1 MIFLDNVYL
10 PGEGQYNLNSLKEIK
25 FVDSFLELDE
35 SVRNCQNQESYEN
48 CTTRLYINALKQKC
62 GCLPLSINVD
72 AEEESAYIILLNKTI
87 VNDPFTGSNLFF
99 TRTAFL

>member
-48 CTTRLYINALKQKC
+48 CTTRQYINALKQIC

-72 AEEESAYIILLNKTI
+72 AEEESAYIILLN
-87 VNDPFTGSNLFF
+87 NSCQ
-99 TRTAFL
+99 